1 MGKFFIENR
10 EIRECF
16 DALPVEVRNKII
28 ESDLEISSKDE
39 LELVA
44 KRLEN
49 LSKYKK
55 FYNKCERFLR
65 PYRTYFFMAFAYNED
80 RATQR
85 CDSSAL

>member
-1 MGKFFIENR
+1 MILSLLLYLYEAVLKKYKFHAYFYTSALIFYFTKKADKMQVLFIKKSN
-10 EIRECF
+10 
-16 DALPVEVRNKII
+16 N
-28 ESDLEISSKDE
+28 
-39 LELVA
+39 
-44 KRLEN
+44 
-49 LSKYKK
+49 KK

>member
-1 MGKFFIENR
+1 MQYLKCI
-10 EIRECF
+10 
-16 DALPVEVRNKII
+16 
-28 ESDLEISSKDE
+28 
-39 LELVA
+39 
-44 KRLEN
+44 
-49 LSKYKK
+49 KK

>member
-1 MGKFFIENR
+1 MGKFFLENH

-28 ESDLEISSKDE
+28 ESDLEINSKDE

-49 LSKYKK
+49 LSK
-55 FYNKCERFLR
+55 
-65 PYRTYFFMAFAYNED
+65 
-80 RATQR
+80 
-85 CDSSAL
+85 

>member
-16 DALPVEVRNKII
+16 DALSVEVRNKII
-28 ESDLEISSKDE
+28 ESDLEINSKDE

-49 LSKYKK
+49 LSK
-55 FYNKCERFLR
+55 
-65 PYRTYFFMAFAYNED
+65 
-80 RATQR
+80 
-85 CDSSAL
+85 

>member
-1 MGKFFIENR
+1 MILFKKASKFFR
-10 EIRECF
+10 
-16 DALPVEVRNKII
+16 II
-28 ESDLEISSKDE
+28 
-39 LELVA
+39 
-44 KRLEN
+44 
-49 LSKYKK
+49 KK

>member
-1 MGKFFIENR
+1 MLQQYYITPSLLCQYLFVIFLN
-10 EIRECF
+10 
-16 DALPVEVRNKII
+16 P
-28 ESDLEISSKDE
+28 
-39 LELVA
+39 
-44 KRLEN
+44 
-49 LSKYKK
+49 KK

>member
-1 MGKFFIENR
+1 MNIGARRSKNRIEGVFYKLGKLFLENR

-28 ESDLEISSKDE
+28 ESDLEIKSKDE

-49 LSKYKK
+49 LSK
-55 FYNKCERFLR
+55 
-65 PYRTYFFMAFAYNED
+65 
-80 RATQR
+80 
-85 CDSSAL
+85 

>member
-10 EIRECF
+10 EIREGF

-28 ESDLEISSKDE
+28 ESDLEINSKDE

-49 LSKYKK
+49 LSK
-55 FYNKCERFLR
+55 
-65 PYRTYFFMAFAYNED
+65 
-80 RATQR
+80 
-85 CDSSAL
+85 

>member
-1 MGKFFIENR
+1 MFFR
-10 EIRECF
+10 F
-16 DALPVEVRNKII
+16 FFKKIKI
-28 ESDLEISSKDE
+28 
-39 LELVA
+39 
-44 KRLEN
+44 
-49 LSKYKK
+49 KK

>member
-10 EIRECF
+10 EIREYF

-28 ESDLEISSKDE
+28 ESDLEINSKDE

-49 LSKYKK
+49 LSKY
-55 FYNKCERFLR
+55 
-65 PYRTYFFMAFAYNED
+65 PFFVD
-80 RATQR
+80 
-85 CDSSAL
+85 

>member
-1 MGKFFIENR
+1 MFHTTGHIYTM
-10 EIRECF
+10 
-16 DALPVEVRNKII
+16 
-28 ESDLEISSKDE
+28 
-39 LELVA
+39 LVYH
-44 KRLEN
+44 KSYN
-49 LSKYKK
+49 LSSVNRQKINTKK

>member
-1 MGKFFIENR
+1 MGKFFLENR

-28 ESDLEISSKDE
+28 ESDLEINSKDE

-49 LSKYKK
+49 LSKYEKSRG
-55 FYNKCERFLR
+55 KCEKVQKNLF
-65 PYRTYFFMAFAYNED
+65 
-80 RATQR
+80 
-85 CDSSAL
+85 